1 MRKVWCMNLKDNR
14 EQKDLPN
21 GVRMTKEKVEHCRNN
36 GIVAIGWAVS
46 NKKVWKDYRQEVEQY
61 YATNKGEL
69 YGFKCAANA
78 LKKMRKGDLVWAVV
92 HDSKI
97 NERWL
102 LQVVGNGDPA
112 TDKQKPIIDVGAHI
126 DCKFMAKYSKSQLP
140 DCLKDL
146 YSRHTIEMV
155 GNARVVARKEIEN
168 LARKNP

>member
-1 MRKVWCMNLKDNR
+1 MRKVWCVNLKDNR

-21 GVRMTKEKVEHCRNN
+21 GVRTTKEKVEHCRNN

-46 NKKVWKDYRQEVEQY
+46 DKKVWKDYRREVEKH

-78 LKKMRKGDLVWAVV
+78 LERMKNGDLVWAVI

-102 LQVVGNGDPA
+102 LQVVDNYEPA
-112 TDKQKPIIDVGAHI
+112 TDKQNPSIDIGAHRS
-126 DCKFMAKYSKSQLP
+126 CTFMAKYSKSQLP

-146 YSRHTIEMV
+146 YSRHTIEQI
-155 GNARVVARKEIEN
+155 GDKRAAARKEIEN
-168 LARKNP
+168 LTRKKP